1 MAEFY
6 AALKSLWVVW
16 LMGVFIAIAVW
27 AYWPRNKERFAAHAR
42 IPLDDDE
49 RTQSV
54 RLKSSLRLDD
64 MPPSDAKR

>member
-16 LMGVFIAIAVW
+16 LMGVFLAIAVW
-27 AYWPRNKERFAAHAR
+27 AYWPRNKQRFQAHAL
-42 IPLDDDE
+42 IPLEDDE

-54 RLKSSLRLDD
+54 RSKSSLRLDD
-64 MPPSDAKR
+64 SAPKAKA

>member
-16 LMGVFIAIAVW
+16 LMGVFLAIAVW
-27 AYWPRNKERFAAHAR
+27 AYWPLNKERLQAHAR

-49 RTQSV
+49 RTPSA
-54 RLKSSLRLDD
+54 RLKSGLGLDGTHNVK
-64 MPPSDAKR
+64 P